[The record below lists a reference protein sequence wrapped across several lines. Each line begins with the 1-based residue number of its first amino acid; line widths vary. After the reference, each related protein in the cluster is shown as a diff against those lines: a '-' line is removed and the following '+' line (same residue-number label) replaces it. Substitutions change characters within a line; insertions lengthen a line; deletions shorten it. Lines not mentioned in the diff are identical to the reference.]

1 MIEPDPLL
9 VPDDFRTFMKHV
21 VAVLEGP
28 ADDRFVDAEDA
39 LTAQCGYGGR
49 IDHGEA
55 YRFFYITPDGLYKWE
70 IVLHESQIRD
80 VADGLQIEVE
90 GIRHEIART
99 TSRQRAGKHLL
110 IWGEYA
116 DDALRTANSREL
128 IEALDHLHQSSRLH
142 GPRMV
147 RMWSTADDQL
157 IAVINEDWCA
167 LYVVESLEGYATSC
181 GDPSRNDSFEVQ
193 NYDGR
198 LMPVPWAD
206 CIPWGHALNAILH
219 FMRKGDLGPEIRTEG
234 RIPSMLLMMG
244 DVDRQTALAARAEAP
259 REVKRSSLPRMIVP
273 AVPEDT
279 QDDLTS
285 PQDREE
291 LDLPELDLEG
301 LAAWAKRLI
310 ERLHSRELVELE
322 GPSANVEEITY
333 HVTGLLQAHGTEA
346 QDSIDTANWLANE
359 IGALR
364 GVRRIFA
371 TGGDLQIALR
381 RTRTAD

>member
-9 VPDDFRTFMKHV
+9 VPDDFRVFMKQV
-21 VAVLEGP
+21 VAVLDGP
-28 ADDRFVDAEDA
+28 ADQRFVDAEDA
-39 LTAQCGYGGR
+39 LTSECGYGGR

-55 YRFFYITPDGLYKWE
+55 YRFFYITPDGLHKWE

-99 TSRQRAGKHLL
+99 SSRVRTGKHLL

-116 DDALRTANSREL
+116 DDALRTKDEREL
-128 IEALDHLHQSSRLH
+128 IGALDHLHRSAQLH

-157 IAVINEDWCA
+157 IAVFHTDSCA

-193 NYDGR
+193 TYDGR

-206 CIPWGHALNAILH
+206 CIPWGNALNAILH
-219 FMRKGDLGPEIRTEG
+219 FMRKGDLGPEIRIEG

-244 DVDRQTALAARAEAP
+244 DVDRETALAARAEAP
-259 REVKRSSLPRMIVP
+259 REVKRSSLPRMVVP
-273 AVPEDT
+273 AVPDDT
-279 QDDLTS
+279 QDDWTS
-285 PQDREE
+285 PVDREDVVSE
-291 LDLPELDLEG
+291 LDVEQLG
-301 LAAWAKRLI
+301 GWAKRLI
-310 ERLHSRELVELE
+310 ERLHSRDLVELD
-322 GPSANVEEITY
+322 GAHPNVDEITY
-333 HVTGLLQAHGTEA
+333 QLTGLLQAHGNEA
-346 QDSIDTANWLANE
+346 QDSIDTADWLANE